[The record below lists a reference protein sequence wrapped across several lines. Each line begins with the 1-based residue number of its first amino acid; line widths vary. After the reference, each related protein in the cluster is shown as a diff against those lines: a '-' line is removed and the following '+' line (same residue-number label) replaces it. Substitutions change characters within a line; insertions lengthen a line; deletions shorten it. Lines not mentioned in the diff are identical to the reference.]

1 MAAQTQTA
9 WTTTHLR
16 GFKVYS
22 STATT
27 DANNEVNWSLK
38 TPNSLDTSKPW
49 SLIVSA
55 DAAQDG
61 AAAPLM
67 IWGGYSDDFALAGTT
82 ARATA
87 TDGVQLGEL
96 TDDLGYGAAVL
107 GLNFAMNPGSTGLAN
122 VVTIAAV
129 ATGLRHNVPI
139 FPYYAFE
146 LMADDAATLLAHTL
160 TFKIIQE
167 DDGQNDSLSGTEIGG
182 TGTAPYGIGPD
193 PS

>member
-27 DANNEVNWSLK
+27 DANNEVNWSLM
-38 TPNSLDTSKPW
+38 TPKQLDSSQPW

-55 DAAQDG
+55 SAAQDG

-96 TDDLGYGAAVL
+96 TDDLGYAAAVL
-107 GLNFAMNPGSTGLAN
+107 GMNFAMNPGSTGLAN

-129 ATGLRHNVPI
+129 ATGMRHNIPV

-160 TFKIIQE
+160 TFKIIQKV
-167 DDGQNDSLSGTEIGG
+167 NGG
-182 TGTAPYGIGPD
+182 NSPLPSVGGVGAD

>member
-9 WTTTHLR
+9 WALTSNN
-16 GFKVYS
+16 GFNIMS

-38 TPNSLDTSKPW
+38 TPVALDTSKPW

-55 DAAQDG
+55 SAAQDG

-87 TDGVQLGEL
+87 TDGVQIGEL

-129 ATGLRHNVPI
+129 ATGLRHNVPV

-160 TFKIIQE
+160 TFKIVQKA
-167 DDGQNDSLSGTEIGG
+167 DGTNSALPTIGG
-182 TGTAPYGIGPD
+182 IGVD

>member
-9 WTTTHLR
+9 WTTTHIR

-27 DANNEVNWSLK
+27 DAANEVNWSLK
-38 TPNSLDTSKPW
+38 TPKALDTSKPW

-55 DAAQDG
+55 SAAQDG

-87 TDGVQLGEL
+87 TDGVQIGEL
-96 TDDLGYGAAVL
+96 TDDLGYGAAVA
-107 GLNFAMNPGSTGLAN
+107 GVNFAMTPGSSGLAN
-122 VVTIAAV
+122 VVTIAAL

-160 TFKIIQE
+160 TFKIIQKA
-167 DDGQNDSLSGTEIGG
+167 DSANAPITSIGG
-182 TGTAPYGIGPD
+182 IGAD

>member
-16 GFKVYS
+16 GFNIYS

-38 TPNSLDTSKPW
+38 TPTSLDTSKPW
-49 SLIVSA
+49 SLVVSA
-55 DAAQDG
+55 SAAQDG

-87 TDGVQLGEL
+87 TDGTQIGEL
-96 TDDLGYGAAVL
+96 TDDLGYGAAVA
-107 GLNFAMNPGSTGLAN
+107 GMNFAMTPGSSGLAN

-129 ATGLRHNVPI
+129 ATGMRHNLPVY
-139 FPYYAFE
+139 PYYAFE

-167 DDGQNDSLSGTEIGG
+167 DDGQNDSIAGSDIGG
-182 TGTAPYGIGPD
+182 DGTTGIGPD

>member
-9 WTTTHLR
+9 WTETSEN
-16 GFKVYS
+16 GFTILT

-27 DANNEVNWSLK
+27 DAANEVNWSLK
-38 TPNSLDTSKPW
+38 TPKALDTSKPW

-55 DAAQDG
+55 SAAQDG

-82 ARATA
+82 TRATA

-96 TDDLGYGAAVL
+96 TDDLGYGGAVA
-107 GLNFAMNPGSTGLAN
+107 GMHFAMNPGSTGLAN
-122 VVTIAAV
+122 VVTIAAL
-129 ATGLRHNVPI
+129 ATGMRHNVPV

-160 TFKIIQE
+160 TFKIIQKS
-167 DDGQNDSLSGTEIGG
+167 DMKNAPLASISGVGS
-182 TGTAPYGIGPD
+182 D

>member
-16 GFKVYS
+16 GFIVYS

-27 DANNEVNWSLK
+27 DANIEVNWSLK
-38 TPNSLDTSKPW
+38 TPYTLDTSKPW

-55 DAAQDG
+55 SAAQDG

-67 IWGGYSDDFALAGTT
+67 IWGGYSEDFALAGTT

-96 TDDLGYGAAVL
+96 TDDLGYAAAVL
-107 GLNFAMNPGSTGLAN
+107 GMNFAMNPGSTGLAN
-122 VVTIAAV
+122 VVTVAAL
-129 ATGLRHNVPI
+129 ATGMRHNVPV

-146 LMADDAATLLAHTL
+146 LMADNAATLLAHTL
-160 TFKIIQE
+160 TFKIIQKSE
-167 DDGQNDSLSGTEIGG
+167 AGNSALPTVGG
-182 TGTAPYGIGPD
+182 VGAD
-193 PS
+193 PA

>member
-9 WTTTHLR
+9 WAETSINGYKIL
-16 GFKVYS
+16 S

-27 DANNEVNWSLK
+27 DATNEVNWSLK
-38 TPNSLDTSKPW
+38 TPKSLDTTQPW

-55 DAAQDG
+55 SAQQDA

-87 TDGVQLGEL
+87 TDGVQIGEL
-96 TDDLGYGAAVL
+96 SDDLGYGAAVL
-107 GLNFAMNPGSTGLAN
+107 GVNFAMNPGSTGLAN
-122 VVTIAAV
+122 VVTIAAL
-129 ATGLRHNVPI
+129 ATGLRHNVPV

-160 TFKIIQE
+160 TFKIIQKA
-167 DDGQNDSLSGTEIGG
+167 DGSNSVLSSVG
-182 TGTAPYGIGPD
+182 GIGAD

>member
-9 WTTTHLR
+9 WVETSIN
-16 GFKVYS
+16 GFTVLS
-22 STATT
+22 STALT
-27 DANNEVNWSLK
+27 DAANEVNWSLK
-38 TPNSLDTSKPW
+38 TPKALDTSKPW

-55 DAAQDG
+55 SAAQDG

-67 IWGGYSDDFALAGTT
+67 LWGGYSDDFALAGTT

-87 TDGVQLGEL
+87 TDGVQIGEL
-96 TDDLGYGAAVL
+96 TDDLGYAGAVL
-107 GLNFAMNPGSTGLAN
+107 GMNFAMTPGSSGLAN
-122 VVTIAAV
+122 VVTVAAV
-129 ATGLRHNVPI
+129 ATGMRHNVPV

-160 TFKIIQE
+160 TFKIVQKSDMKNAPLASI
-167 DDGQNDSLSGTEIGG
+167 SGVG
-182 TGTAPYGIGPD
+182 TD

>member
-55 DAAQDG
+55 SAAQDG

-167 DDGQNDSLSGTEIGG
+167 DDGQNDSIAGSDIGG
-182 TGTAPYGIGPD
+182 DGTTGVGPD

>member
-9 WTTTHLR
+9 WTSSTYN
-16 GFKVYS
+16 GFAIYT

-27 DANNEVNWSLK
+27 DAANEVNWSLK
-38 TPNSLDTSKPW
+38 TPNELDTTKPW

-55 DAAQDG
+55 SASQDG

-82 ARATA
+82 TRATA

-96 TDDLGYGAAVL
+96 TDDLGYGAAVA
-107 GLNFAMNPGSTGLAN
+107 GMHFAMSPGSTGLAN
-122 VVTIAAV
+122 VVTIAAL
-129 ATGLRHNVPI
+129 ATGMRHNIPV
-139 FPYYAFE
+139 FPHYAFE
-146 LMADDAATLLAHTL
+146 LMADDGNTLLAHTL
-160 TFKIIQE
+160 TFKIIQVSQ
-167 DDGQNDSLSGTEIGG
+167 GSNQSLIGTDIGG
-182 TGTAPYGIGPD
+182 DGDAGIGAD

>member
-9 WTTTHLR
+9 WTIDTVN
-16 GFKVYS
+16 GFKIMS
-22 STATT
+22 STSTT

-38 TPNSLDTSKPW
+38 TPVELDTSKPW

-55 DAAQDG
+55 SAAQDG

-67 IWGGYSDDFALAGTT
+67 IWGGFSDDFALAGTT

-96 TDDLGYGAAVL
+96 TDDLGYAAAVL
-107 GLNFAMNPGSTGLAN
+107 GVHFAMNPGSTGLAN

>member
-9 WTTTHLR
+9 WSASTVN
-16 GFKVYS
+16 GFGVWTGTS
-22 STATT
+22 TT

-38 TPNSLDTSKPW
+38 TPVELNTSAPW
-49 SLIVSA
+49 SLIVAAS
-55 DAAQDG
+55 AAQDG

-87 TDGVQLGEL
+87 TDGVQIGEL
-96 TDDLGYGAAVL
+96 TDDLGYAAAVL
-107 GLNFAMNPGSTGLAN
+107 GMNFAMTPGSSGLAN
-122 VVTIAAV
+122 VVTVAAV
-129 ATGLRHNVPI
+129 ATGMRHNVPV

-160 TFKIIQE
+160 TFKIVQKSDMKNAPLASI
-167 DDGQNDSLSGTEIGG
+167 SGVGS
-182 TGTAPYGIGPD
+182 D

>member
-9 WTTTHLR
+9 WTISTVN
-16 GFKVYS
+16 GFKIMT

-38 TPNSLDTSKPW
+38 TPVELDTSKPW

-87 TDGVQLGEL
+87 TDGVQLGEF
-96 TDDLGYGAAVL
+96 TDDLGYGGAVA
-107 GLNFAMNPGSTGLAN
+107 GKHFAMTPGSTGLAN
-122 VVTIAAV
+122 VVTIAAL
-129 ATGLRHNVPI
+129 ATGMRHNVPV

-160 TFKIIQE
+160 TFKIVQSA
-167 DDGQNDSLSGTEIGG
+167 DGTNSALPTIGG
-182 TGTAPYGIGPD
+182 VGAD